1 MNRYSP
7 LKGETKDN
15 VALPLNSAMGDV
27 IAMRELEQRR
37 NERRLIG
44 EEDAL
49 ILEENPFIN
58 QVVEVL
64 RTAST
69 KMERKSAWVKKIRSI
84 GFKRIADLAIL
95 AVLSRMTE
103 KANATKCSSVIFAII
118 RRLERQYEL
127 FTSGIEIAKLKTLAW
142 NLIHALREAQV
153 IELYR
158 VGRTSEDSHVMLRL
172 SAKTVEVLKEKGF
185 SLRDPVM
192 RPMLYRPVEHE
203 KSRPGGMLTSMLRR
217 TVKDSMRL
225 GVSEQLVEA
234 LNNLQNTKWVI
245 NPKVWEVVTS
255 DIVFGD
261 DSTDWSELP
270 APISQTLY
278 SAKEL
283 MNRRKDDPD
292 DNGHFYHAWM
302 AGPRGRLYTLCPWL
316 SPQGGDL
323 SRGLICFDQPM
334 KVNKKAKGWI
344 KCHVADLFKGVEGF
358 TTTLRGNPRFSEMHA
373 WFDENRER
381 IFDVGRNPLHKR
393 NIPLWWN
400 DRVEG
405 EHPYGVRKKYFQR
418 IAAAYDAWM
427 AFEETG
433 KSSIAIQ
440 QDGTCN
446 GQQHCAALMRDSG
459 LAEFVDL
466 VENYTKKD
474 FYVAVAENAV
484 TLWDSGDVDHKFGEY
499 LSENSAI
506 FSKRSFAKIPVMVLG
521 YGISI
526 EGLAKEIF
534 DDPGKEWEN
543 LAGEGEE
550 DDWIAHPGED
560 SILNKIKLENPREYI
575 SLAWALAKDY
585 HRAFAM
591 TVENAGQVRKILQQ
605 CTSSTKTPLEWSTGA
620 GITVSN
626 RYNRKLKTPDDK
638 SHQYRASPVWK
649 EKSHRTI
656 RLARYDENKFDG
668 SKMRQS
674 IAPNFVHSLDASH
687 MIMAINSMA
696 EKGINYFHMVHDS
709 FATHAANIELM
720 RDAVRSTFVELH
732 RGDPLARIAKSYDIE
747 ISGRGDFDIERVLN
761 SKYMIH

>member
-1 MNRYSP
+1 
-7 LKGETKDN
+7 
-15 VALPLNSAMGDV
+15 MGDV
-27 IAMRELEQRR
+27 SAIRELEQRR

-44 EEDAL
+44 QEDEL
-49 ILEENPFIN
+49 ILDENPFID
-58 QVVEVL
+58 QVVEVF
-64 RTAST
+64 RTASA
-69 KMERKSAWVKKIRSI
+69 KMKRKSAWVKKIRGI
-84 GFKRIADLAIL
+84 GFKRIADLGIL

-127 FTSGIEIAKLKTLAW
+127 FTKGIEIEKLKILAW
-142 NLIHALREAQV
+142 NIIHALREAQV

-158 VGRTSEDSHVMLRL
+158 VGRTSEDSHIMLRL
-172 SAKTVEVLKEKGF
+172 SAKTVEVLKEKGY
-185 SLRDPVM
+185 SLRDPIM

-203 KSRPGGMLTSMLRR
+203 YNPVEPENSRPGGMLTPKLRR
-217 TVKDSMRL
+217 TVKDRMRL
-225 GVSEQLVEA
+225 GSSEYLVGA

-245 NPKVWEVVTS
+245 NHKVWEVVTS

-261 DSTDWSELP
+261 DSTAWSELP

-283 MNRRKDDPD
+283 VKKRKDDPD

-323 SRGLICFDQPM
+323 SRGLICFDEPM

-358 TTTLRGNPRFSEMHA
+358 ASTLRGNPRFSEMHA

-381 IFDVGRNPLHKR
+381 IFDVGRNPLDER

-405 EHPYGVRKKYFQR
+405 NHPYGARKKYFQR
-418 IAAAYDAWM
+418 IAAANDAWM

-433 KSSIAIQ
+433 ESSIAIQ

-446 GQQHCAALMRDSG
+446 GQQHCAALMRDSD

-466 VENYTKKD
+466 VENYTMKD
-474 FYVAVAENAV
+474 FYVAVAENAAK
-484 TLWDSGDVDHKFGEY
+484 LWDSDEVDHNFGPY

-534 DDPGKEWEN
+534 DDKGKLWEN
-543 LAGEGEE
+543 LANEE
-550 DDWIAHPGED
+550 EEEDWIAHPGED
-560 SILNKIKLENPREYI
+560 SILNNIGLENPRDYI

-591 TVENAGQVRKILQQ
+591 TVENAGEVRKILQQ
-605 CTSSTKTPLEWSTGA
+605 CNSSTTKPLEWSTAA

-626 RYNRKLKTPDDK
+626 RYNRRLKTSDGM
-638 SHQYRASPVWK
+638 SHQYRASGVWE

-687 MIMAINSMA
+687 MMMAINSMA
-696 EKGINYFHMVHDS
+696 KNGITYFHMVHDS

-732 RGDPLARIAKSYDIE
+732 RDDPLARIAEAYDIE
-747 ISGRGDFDIERVLN
+747 ISSRGDFDIERVLN
-761 SKYMIH
+761 SKYIIH

>member
-1 MNRYSP
+1 
-7 LKGETKDN
+7 
-15 VALPLNSAMGDV
+15 
-27 IAMRELEQRR
+27 
-37 NERRLIG
+37 
-44 EEDAL
+44 AL

-58 QVVEVL
+58 QVVEVF
-64 RTAST
+64 RTASA
-69 KMERKSAWVKKIRSI
+69 KMKRKSDWVKKIRSI
-84 GFKRIADLAIL
+84 GFKRIADLGIL
-95 AVLSRMTE
+95 AVLSKMTE
-103 KANATKCSSVIFAII
+103 KANETKCSSVIIAITS
-118 RRLERQYEL
+118 RLKRQYEL
-127 FTSGIEIAKLKTLAW
+127 IISGIEIRKLKIMAW
-142 NLIHALREAQV
+142 NIIHALREAQV
-153 IELYR
+153 VELYR
-158 VGRTSEDSHVMLRL
+158 VGHTSEDSHIMLRL
-172 SAKTVEVLKEKGF
+172 SAKTVEVLKEKGY
-185 SLRDPVM
+185 SLRDPIM
-192 RPMLYRPVEHE
+192 RPMLCRPVEHE
-203 KSRPGGMLTSMLRR
+203 YNPVEPELSRPGGMLTPKLRR
-217 TVKDSMRL
+217 TVKDRRRL
-225 GVSEQLVEA
+225 GSSEHLVGA

-245 NPKVWEVVTS
+245 NHKVWEVVTS

-261 DSTDWSELP
+261 DSTAWSELP

-283 MNRRKDDPD
+283 VNRRKDDPD
-292 DNGHFYHAWM
+292 DNGHFYHAWV

-323 SRGLICFDQPM
+323 SRGLICFDEPM

-358 TTTLRGNPRFSEMHA
+358 ASTLRGNPRFSEMHA

-400 DRVEG
+400 DKEEESDKEEEG
-405 EHPYGVRKKYFQR
+405 NHPYGVRKKYFQR

-427 AFEETG
+427 AFEKTG

-446 GQQHCAALMRDSG
+446 GQQHCAALMRDSD
-459 LAEFVDL
+459 LAEYVDL

-474 FYVAVAENAV
+474 FYGAVAENAAK
-484 TLWDSGDVDHKFGEY
+484 LWDCGELKRKFDTY
-499 LSENSAI
+499 LSANTAI

-521 YGISI
+521 YGISKG
-526 EGLAKEIF
+526 GLRKEIF
-534 DDPGKEWEN
+534 DAKGERWEN

-550 DDWIAHPGED
+550 DDWIIHPGED
-560 SILNKIKLENPREYI
+560 SILNDIKLENPQDYNT
-575 SLAWALAKDY
+575 LAWDLANYY
-585 HRAFAM
+585 HRAFAI
-591 TVENAGQVRKILQQ
+591 TVENAGEVRKILQQ
-605 CTSSTKTPLEWSTGA
+605 CTSSTKIPIEWSTAA

-626 RYNRKLKTPDDK
+626 RYNLKLKSSDGK
-638 SHQYRASPVWK
+638 SHQYRASSVWK
-649 EKSHRTI
+649 DKSHSTI
-656 RLARYDENKFDG
+656 RMARYDENKFG
-668 SKMRQS
+668 GAKMRRS

-687 MIMAINSMA
+687 MMMAINSMA
-696 EKGINYFHMVHDS
+696 EKGITYFHMVHDS

-732 RGDPLARIAKSYDIE
+732 RDDPLARIAKSYDIE

>member
-1 MNRYSP
+1 M
-7 LKGETKDN
+7 
-15 VALPLNSAMGDV
+15 
-27 IAMRELEQRR
+27 EQRQ

-49 ILEENPFIN
+49 ILEENPFID
-58 QVVEVL
+58 QVVEVF
-64 RTAST
+64 RTASA

-84 GFKRIADLAIL
+84 GFKRIADLGIL

-127 FTSGIEIAKLKTLAW
+127 FISGIDTEKLKTLAW
-142 NLIHALREAQV
+142 NIIHALREAQV

-158 VGRTSEDSHVMLRL
+158 VGRTSEDSHIMLRL
-172 SAKTVEVLKEKGF
+172 SAKTVEVLKEKGY
-185 SLRDPVM
+185 SLRDPIM

-203 KSRPGGMLTSMLRR
+203 YNPVEPEKSRPGGMLTPKLRR
-217 TVKDSMRL
+217 TVKDRERL
-225 GVSEQLVEA
+225 GSSEHLVGA

-245 NPKVWEVVTS
+245 NHKVWEVVTS

-261 DSTDWSELP
+261 DSTAWSVLP

-283 MNRRKDDPD
+283 VNRRKDDPD
-292 DNGHFYHAWM
+292 DNSHFYHAWM

-323 SRGLICFDQPM
+323 SRGLICFDEPM

-344 KCHVADLFKGVEGF
+344 KCHVADLFKGVVGF
-358 TTTLRGNPRFSEMHA
+358 ATTLRGNPRFSEMHA

-400 DRVEG
+400 DRVEDN
-405 EHPYGVRKKYFQR
+405 HPYGVRKKYFQR

-446 GQQHCAALMRDSG
+446 GQQHCAALMRDSD

-474 FYVAVAENAV
+474 FYVAVAENAAK
-484 TLWDSGDVDHKFGEY
+484 LWDSEDVEHNFGTF
-499 LSENSAI
+499 LSENSAF

-534 DDPGKEWEN
+534 DDQGKEWEN

-560 SILNKIKLENPREYI
+560 SILNDIELENPRDYI

-591 TVENAGQVRKILQQ
+591 TVENAGEVRKILQQ
-605 CTSSTKTPLEWSTGA
+605 CTSSTTKPLKWSTGA

-626 RYNRKLKTPDDK
+626 RYNRRLKTSDGM

-656 RLARYDENKFDG
+656 RLTRYDENRFDR

-696 EKGINYFHMVHDS
+696 EKGITYFHMVHDS

-732 RGDPLARIAKSYDIE
+732 RDDPLARIAKSYDIE

>member
-1 MNRYSP
+1 
-7 LKGETKDN
+7 
-15 VALPLNSAMGDV
+15 MGDV
-27 IAMRELEQRR
+27 SARRELEQRQ

-49 ILEENPFIN
+49 ILEENPFID
-58 QVVEVL
+58 QVVEVF
-64 RTAST
+64 RTASA

-84 GFKRIADLAIL
+84 GFKRIADLGIL

-127 FTSGIEIAKLKTLAW
+127 FISGIDTEKLKTLAW
-142 NLIHALREAQV
+142 NIIHALREAQV

-158 VGRTSEDSHVMLRL
+158 VGRTSEDSHIMLRL
-172 SAKTVEVLKEKGF
+172 SAKTVEVLKEKGY
-185 SLRDPVM
+185 SLRDPIM

-203 KSRPGGMLTSMLRR
+203 YNPVEPEKSRPGGMLTPKLRR
-217 TVKDSMRL
+217 TVKDRERL
-225 GVSEQLVEA
+225 GSSEHLVGA

-245 NPKVWEVVTS
+245 NHKVWEVVTS

-261 DSTDWSELP
+261 DSTAWSVLP

-283 MNRRKDDPD
+283 VNRRKGDPD
-292 DNGHFYHAWM
+292 DNSHFYHAWM

-323 SRGLICFDQPM
+323 SRGLICFDEPM

-344 KCHVADLFKGVEGF
+344 KCHVADLFKGVVGF
-358 TTTLRGNPRFSEMHA
+358 ATTLRGNPRFSEMHA

-400 DRVEG
+400 DRVEDN
-405 EHPYGVRKKYFQR
+405 HPYGVRKKYFQR

-427 AFEETG
+427 AFEKTG

-446 GQQHCAALMRDSG
+446 GQQHCAALMRDSD

-484 TLWDSGDVDHKFGEY
+484 KLWDGGDVEHKFGTY
-499 LSENSAI
+499 LSENSDI

-526 EGLAKEIF
+526 EGLTKEIF
-534 DDPGKEWEN
+534 DDLGKRWEN

-550 DDWIAHPGED
+550 DNWIAHPGED
-560 SILNKIKLENPREYI
+560 SILNDIELENPRDYI

-591 TVENAGQVRKILQQ
+591 TVENAGEVRKILQQ
-605 CTSSTKTPLEWSTGA
+605 CTSSTTKPLEWSTAA

-626 RYNRKLKTPDDK
+626 RYNKRLKSSDGK
-638 SHQYRASPVWK
+638 SHQYRASSAWR

-656 RLARYDENKFDG
+656 RLTRYDENRFDR

-696 EKGINYFHMVHDS
+696 EKGITYFHMVHDS

-732 RGDPLARIAKSYDIE
+732 RDDPLARIAKSYDIE